1 MTLLSQCPGHHE
13 DGVLRISQCPNAHYE
28 VTRTISKGVSY
39 KSHYY
44 TDNNGEVRHVETGSK
59 AMTGHLNPDLRNPLP
74 NATYTVDGRFHY
86 TTDVWSRTVRLE
98 VDILGDVA
106 ERFRSRSDTVQGH
119 VKDYGN
125 QFASK
130 YNTKFNGGYIVGARS
145 GGPSE
150 EINTV
155 TMLEEVNQY
164 RVDSKL
170 KSYKRFE
177 EQIAADPENFRN
189 LVIEFKYPELAGP
202 KIMDTERVPTK
213 FEATW
218 VDANGKSMR
227 RPFENVP
234 AGKGE

>member
-1 MTLLSQCPGHHE
+1 M
-13 DGVLRISQCPNAHYE
+13 
-28 VTRTISKGVSY
+28 
-39 KSHYY
+39 
-44 TDNNGEVRHVETGSK
+44 ETGSK

-86 TTDVWSRTVRLE
+86 TTDAWSRTLLLE
-98 VDILGDVA
+98 VDMLGDVA
-106 ERFRSRSDTVQGH
+106 ERFRCRSDSVQGH

-125 QFASK
+125 ELASE
-130 YNTKFNGGYIVGARS
+130 YDTTYNGGHVAGARS

-170 KSYKRFE
+170 KSYYKFE
-177 EQIAADPENFRN
+177 EEVGVNPENFKK
-189 LVIEFKYPELAGP
+189 LVLEFKYSEPTGP
-202 KIMDTERVPTK
+202 KFTDGERVPTR

-218 VDANGKSMR
+218 TDANGIPDR
-227 RPFENVP
+227 RRFENTP
-234 AGKGE
+234 R